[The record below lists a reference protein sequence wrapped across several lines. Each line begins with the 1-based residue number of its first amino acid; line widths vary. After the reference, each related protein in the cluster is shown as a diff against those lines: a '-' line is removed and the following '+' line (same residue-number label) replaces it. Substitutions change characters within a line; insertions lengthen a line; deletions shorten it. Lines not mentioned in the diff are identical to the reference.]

1 MHWNKFLM
9 TAWLCGTLFS
19 AFGQQ
24 GLSPKPSEYLSEVL
38 NIIQR
43 NALHRDSV
51 DWPRV
56 KKQAKRMATKAKNY
70 GDCHSAIRFALDQ
83 LGDKHSLLVPASI
96 AKVWSQGSLGGAK
109 NFPITSG
116 EMLEGKYAY
125 LTMPYFSSGN
135 KENMVHFADQLHNL
149 LERLDQANPQGW
161 ILDLRGNQGGNC
173 WPMLAGIG
181 PLLGQGVSGYFVYPQ
196 QERTPSAWF
205 YEGGRAG
212 EGNKALTEVSR
223 IPYQLRQTLPPV
235 AVLTGP
241 STASSGEVITVAFC
255 KRPNTRSF
263 GEPTA
268 GLSTGN
274 ETYPLADGAMLV
286 LTTSIY
292 ADREKV
298 PYGKKIMPDELIE
311 GATEENDVV
320 LEAAKRWLDNFNKTA
335 VKK

>member
-9 TAWLCGTLFS
+9 IAFLCGTLFS

-24 GLSPKPSEYLSEVL
+24 GLSPKPSEYLNDVL
-38 NIIQR
+38 NLMQR

-56 KKQAKRMATKAKNY
+56 KKQAKRMAAQAKTY
-70 GDCHSAIRFALDQ
+70 SDCHSAIRFVLDQ
-83 LGDKHSLLVPASI
+83 LGDKHSLLVPASV
-96 AKVWSQGSLGGAK
+96 AKTWNQGSLGATK
-109 NFPITSG
+109 KFPITGG
-116 EMLEGKYAY
+116 EMLESKYAY

-135 KENMVHFADQLHNL
+135 KENMVYFADQLHNL

-181 PLLGQGVSGYFVYPQ
+181 PLLGEGISGYFVHPG
-196 QERTPSAWF
+196 QEKMPIPWVYKA
-205 YEGGRAG
+205 GKAG
-212 EGNKALTEVSR
+212 EGDKVLTEVSR
-223 IPYQLRQTLPPV
+223 IPYQLQQKLPPV

-241 STASSGEVITVAFC
+241 ATASSGEVIAVAFC

-263 GEPTA
+263 GEPTS

-274 ETYPLADGAMLV
+274 ETYPLVDGAMLV

-298 PYGKKIMPDELIE
+298 PYGKKIMPDEIIE
-311 GATEENDVV
+311 GAIEGNDVV